1 MCFFDR
7 NFLICRAVESG
18 SGYFSVSYSYIY
30 LRFSSEIFFQFFAQE
45 LNIAGGISV
54 TIKSMP
60 ARQLKR
66 FSECRIM
73 CFKKWI
79 LFMTVAVSVFFG
91 NLNVSHSNEQQ
102 EFEKSVILIRSV
114 HQDFDYVTP
123 WKQKAMN
130 QSIGSGFIIAGNRI
144 LTNAHN
150 VSNCK
155 YIELRK
161 QNVAKRYPAKVAFV
175 GHDCDLATL
184 TPDDESFFD
193 DTAALEFAGI
203 PMVNS
208 TVSTYGFPVGGNR
221 ISVTE
226 GVVSRVE
233 TDTYVHS
240 GADGH
245 LVIQTDAS
253 INPGNSG
260 GPVIQNSKVVG
271 VAFQGLRMAENIG
284 YMIPT
289 TVIRHFLVDIE
300 DDEYDGFGSL
310 GVMMYPGLHSAS
322 YKDYLKVPPHE
333 DGIIVVATMMH
344 SSVESLL
351 QADDVITRIDNYNID
366 NDGLVQIY
374 GLRLHMSEVIETKHI
389 GQTAELTFYRNG
401 KKMKKV
407 ATVALNRP
415 ILEQARQ
422 YDRPPRYVCFAGLA
436 FVPLTRNYLETWGRD
451 WRTNIPHYLRYLF
464 RNSMQLNTD
473 RQRKEYIVLAEIM
486 PDEVNSYAADFRSR
500 PVESINGI
508 DIWSLDDV
516 YKAFQQNVDDFYSIK
531 FMSDNRTLPID
542 AKKARLRQQLILNK
556 YHVPAEIRL

>member
-1 MCFFDR
+1 M
-7 NFLICRAVESG
+7 
-18 SGYFSVSYSYIY
+18 YF
-30 LRFSSEIFFQFFAQE
+30 Q
-45 LNIAGGISV
+45 
-54 TIKSMP
+54 
-60 ARQLKR
+60 
-66 FSECRIM
+66 
-73 CFKKWI
+73 KWI
-79 LFMTVAVSVFFG
+79 LFMAVAVSVFSSS
-91 NLNVSHSNEQQ
+91 LNASQSNEQQ
-102 EFEKSVILIRSV
+102 EFDKSVVLIRCV

-130 QSIGSGFIIAGNRI
+130 QSIGSGFIISGNRI

-150 VSNCK
+150 VSNYK
-155 YIELRK
+155 YIELTK

-175 GHDCDLATL
+175 GHDTDLATL
-184 TPDDESFFD
+184 TPYDASFFD
-193 DTAALEFAGI
+193 DTVALELAGI
-203 PMVNS
+203 PRVNS

-226 GVVSRVE
+226 GVVSRIE

-260 GPVIQNSKVVG
+260 GPVIQNGKVVG

-289 TVIRHFLVDIE
+289 TVIRHFLVDI
-300 DDEYDGFGSL
+300 DDGKYDGFGSL
-310 GVMMYPGLHSAS
+310 GVLMYPGLHSAS
-322 YKDYLKVPPHE
+322 YKDYLQVPPQE
-333 DGIIVVATMMH
+333 EGIIVVDTMMH

-351 QADDVITRIDNYNID
+351 LPDDVITGIDDYNID

-389 GQTAELTFYRNG
+389 GQTAELTFYRSG
-401 KKMKKV
+401 KLMKKV

-422 YDRPPRYVCFAGLA
+422 YDTPPRYVCFAGLT

-451 WRTNIPHYLRYLF
+451 WRANIPPYLRYLF
-464 RNSMQLNTD
+464 IDSIHLNVD
-473 RQRKEYIVLAEIM
+473 RERKEYIVLSEIM
-486 PDEVNSYAADFRSR
+486 PDEINSYAADFRSR

-508 DIWSLDDV
+508 SIWSLDDV
-516 YKAFQQNVDDFYSIK
+516 YEAFQQMVDDFYSIK
-531 FMSDNRTLPID
+531 FMGDNRTLPID
-542 AKKARLRQQLILNK
+542 AEKARLRHQLILDK
-556 YHVPAEIRL
+556 YHIPVEKRL

>member
-1 MCFFDR
+1 MC
-7 NFLICRAVESG
+7 L
-18 SGYFSVSYSYIY
+18 
-30 LRFSSEIFFQFFAQE
+30 
-45 LNIAGGISV
+45 
-54 TIKSMP
+54 
-60 ARQLKR
+60 
-66 FSECRIM
+66 
-73 CFKKWI
+73 KKWI
-79 LFMTVAVSVFFG
+79 FVMAVLVSLFSG
-91 NLNVSHSNEQQ
+91 ELNASRSDEQQ

-114 HQDFDYVTP
+114 HQGFDYVTP
-123 WKQKAMN
+123 WKQKAMS
-130 QSIGSGFIIAGNRI
+130 QTIGSGFIIAGNKI

-150 VSNCK
+150 VSNYK
-155 YIELRK
+155 YIELKK
-161 QNVAKRYPAKVAFV
+161 QNVAKRYPARVAFV

-184 TPDDESFFD
+184 APLDTSFFD
-193 DTAALEFAGI
+193 DTAALELAGI
-203 PMVNS
+203 PKVNS

-226 GVVSRVE
+226 GVVSRIE

-260 GPVIQNSKVVG
+260 GPVIQNGKVVG

-300 DDEYDGFGSL
+300 DGKYDAFGSL
-310 GVMMYPGLHSAS
+310 GVLMYPGLHSAS

-333 DGIIVVATMMH
+333 DGIIVVDTMMH
-344 SSVESLL
+344 SSVETLL
-351 QADDVITRIDNYNID
+351 QPDDVITRIDDYNID

-389 GQTAELTFYRNG
+389 GETAELTFYRGG
-401 KKMKKV
+401 KKMKRV

-422 YDRPPRYVCFAGLA
+422 YDDPPRYVCFAGLT

-464 RNSMQLNTD
+464 IDSIHLNTD
-473 RQRKEYIVLAEIM
+473 RQRKEYIVLSEIM
-486 PDEVNSYAADFRSR
+486 PDEVNSYAIDFRSR

-508 DIWSLDDV
+508 NIWSLDDV

-531 FMSDNRTLPID
+531 FMGDNRTLHLD
-542 AKKARLRQQLILNK
+542 AKKARLRHQLILNK
-556 YHVPAEIRL
+556 YHIPDEIRL